1 MPKNRARDDRR
12 SVGSH
17 EKMMGA
23 LGRAAGWSSGEGL
36 AWKNGSTAS
45 GSLFSPGHGHVDT
58 GRIEYYGRD
67 TLASPRET
75 FGSLDA
81 TKGIKKHST
90 KKHKDED
97 PEVVEH

>member
-1 MPKNRARDDRR
+1 MAKNRARDDRR

-23 LGRAAGWSSGEGL
+23 LGRAAGWKSVEDL
-36 AWKNGSTAS
+36 AFKPGTTDRV
-45 GSLFSPGHGHVDT
+45 FKPGHGHVDT

-67 TLASPRET
+67 TLASPRHT
-75 FGSLDA
+75 HGSLDA
-81 TKGIKKHST
+81 TEGIKKHST